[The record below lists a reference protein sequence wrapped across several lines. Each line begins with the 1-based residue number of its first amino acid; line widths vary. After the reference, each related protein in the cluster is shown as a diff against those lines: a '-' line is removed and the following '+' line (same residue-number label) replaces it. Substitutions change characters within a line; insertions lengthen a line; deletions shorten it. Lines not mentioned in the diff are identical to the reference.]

1 MDDACR
7 DDTRDDVSDDAMDA
21 LLAALRQPGAAGR
34 AARAQVAHAGAEAT
48 TGERQRMRAA
58 VTAALGRSLRP
69 TDRPLARWL
78 LQQEIAAHEAR
89 GHGASEALYTLVAA
103 VARFAQ
109 PDDALL
115 LWRARQATP
124 ETRAGVDVEQLGRAG
139 LAATRAA
146 LERVA
151 AQAGAQAT
159 DARQALHWL
168 DEGASTGAFD
178 DLAGYFLWADE
189 RFGLTI
195 SGPT

>member
-1 MDDACR
+1 MENA
-7 DDTRDDVSDDAMDA
+7 VDA
-21 LLAALRQPGAAGR
+21 LLAALRQSGDAGR
-34 AARAQVAHAGAEAT
+34 SARAEVAHAGAEVGV
-48 TGERQRMRAA
+48 GERQRLRAEA
-58 VTAALGRSLRP
+58 VAALGRSLLP

-78 LQQEIAAHEAR
+78 LRQEIAAHEAR

-115 LWRARQATP
+115 LWRARQVTP

-139 LAATRAA
+139 LAPTRAA

-151 AQAGAQAT
+151 AQTGAHAA
-159 DARQALHWL
+159 DAHGARQALRWL
-168 DEGASTGAFD
+168 DEGAAAGAFD
-178 DLAGYFLWADE
+178 DLPEYFLWADE

>member
-1 MDDACR
+1 MDSE
-7 DDTRDDVSDDAMDA
+7 VDA
-21 LLAALRQPGAAGR
+21 LLDALRQSGDAGR
-34 AARAQVAHAGAEAT
+34 SARAEVAHAGAEVGV
-48 TGERQRMRAA
+48 GERQRLRAE
-58 VTAALGRSLRP
+58 VVAALGRSLLP

-78 LQQEIAAHEAR
+78 LRQEIAAHEAR

-115 LWRARQATP
+115 LWSARQVTP

-139 LAATRAA
+139 LAPTRAA

-151 AQAGAQAT
+151 AQMDAHTADAHG
-159 DARQALHWL
+159 ARQALRWL
-168 DEGASTGAFD
+168 DEGAAAGAFD
-178 DLAGYFLWADE
+178 DLPEYFLWADE

>member
-1 MDDACR
+1 MDDA
-7 DDTRDDVSDDAMDA
+7 TDAGALALLDA
-21 LLAALRQPGAAGR
+21 LRRSGD
-34 AARAQVAHAGAEAT
+34 AGASARTRVAYTGGEASAD
-48 TGERQRMRAA
+48 ERLRAE
-58 VTAALGRSLRP
+58 VVRALGHSLRP

-78 LQQEIAAHEAR
+78 LAQEIAAHVAR

-103 VARFAQ
+103 IARFAQ
-109 PDDALL
+109 PEDALL

-139 LAATRAA
+139 LVPTRAA

-151 AQAGAQAT
+151 AQAGADGDA
-159 DARQALHWL
+159 ARQALRWL
-168 DEGASTGAFD
+168 AEGAAAGAFD
-178 DLAGYFLWADE
+178 DLPDYFLWADE